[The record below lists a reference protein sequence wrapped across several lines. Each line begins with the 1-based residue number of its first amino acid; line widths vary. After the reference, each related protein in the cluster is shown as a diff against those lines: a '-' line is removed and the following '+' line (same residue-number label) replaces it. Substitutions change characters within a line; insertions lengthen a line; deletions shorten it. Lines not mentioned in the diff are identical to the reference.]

1 MKSYWIV
8 TKGHEAVLELRDVPE
23 PQPKAGE
30 VLIRVRAS
38 GLNRGELIVGG
49 AVHGGPEKLGGNEAA
64 GEIQALGPGVT
75 GWKVGDR
82 VIGRVRG
89 AWAPYA
95 VTDVRQ
101 VMPMPA
107 RLDWAQAAAIPSSF
121 LTSYEAV
128 VMYGKLQ
135 PGETL
140 LVLGASA
147 GVGVGAIQTAKVL
160 GARTIGTSGSA
171 QKLEKLKSIGLDVGI
186 CTRAPDFAKQVLEA
200 TGGKGAN
207 LAVNLVGGSVF
218 PEILRSLA
226 YQGRVAIVGYVDGQY
241 SAEIDLNATHVN
253 RLHIFGISN
262 AKLPMEQRAL
272 LPQGFQRDILPALVD
287 GRITPLVDRVFAF
300 SELPAAKA
308 YMESNAMVGKII
320 VKIDA

>member
-8 TKGHEAVLELRDVPE
+8 TKGHEAVLEVRDVPQPE
-23 PQPKAGE
+23 PKAGE
-30 VLIRVRAS
+30 VVIRVRAS

-49 AVHGGPEKLGGNEAA
+49 AVHGGPEKLGGTEAS
-64 GEIQALGPGVT
+64 GEIHALGPGVT

-82 VIGRVRG
+82 VMGRVRG

-107 RLDWAQAAAIPSSF
+107 RLDWEQAAAIPSSF
-121 LTSYEAV
+121 LTSSEAV
-128 VMYGKLQ
+128 VMHGKLQ
-135 PGETL
+135 AGEWL
-140 LVLGASA
+140 LVTGASA
-147 GVGVGAIQTAKVL
+147 GVGVGAIQTAQVL

-171 QKLEKLKSIGLDVGI
+171 EKLAKLKSIGLDVGI
-186 CTRAPDFAKQVLEA
+186 CTRSPNFATQVLEA

-253 RLHIFGISN
+253 RFNIFGISN
-262 AKLPMEQRAL
+262 TKLPADQRAL

-287 GRITPLVDRVFAF
+287 GRITPLVDRVFEF
-300 SELPAAKA
+300 DQLPAAKA
-308 YMESNAMVGKII
+308 HMESNAMVGKII
-320 VKIDA
+320 VRIDA